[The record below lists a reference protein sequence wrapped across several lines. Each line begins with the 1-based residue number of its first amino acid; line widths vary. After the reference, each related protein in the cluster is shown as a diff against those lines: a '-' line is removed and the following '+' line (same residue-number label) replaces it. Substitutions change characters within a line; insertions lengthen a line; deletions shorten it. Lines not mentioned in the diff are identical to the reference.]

1 MRSAVSEGGR
11 GAPKEDNVAEGV
23 RSVRPL
29 DISPDTLL
37 TIDRHDPMTTGLHAT
52 ELALLFVE
60 S

>member
-1 MRSAVSEGGR
+1 MSEGGR